1 LKITCYNYS
10 KKLDRERISEM
21 DRKIKI
27 EVTGVG
33 NAKLCIDDNEFQ
45 LNKQELRY
53 LLMEAENALDM
64 LGFLEVKHWQNIIKA

>member
-1 LKITCYNYS
+1 
-10 KKLDRERISEM
+10 M

-27 EVTGVG
+27 EITGVG
-33 NAKLCIDDNEFQ
+33 NAKLSIDDKEFE
-45 LNKQELRY
+45 LDKKELRY